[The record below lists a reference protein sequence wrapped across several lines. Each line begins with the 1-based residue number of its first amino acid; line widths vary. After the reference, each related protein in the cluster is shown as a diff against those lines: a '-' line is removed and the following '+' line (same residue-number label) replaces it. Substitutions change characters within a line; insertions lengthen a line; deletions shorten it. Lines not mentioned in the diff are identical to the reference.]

1 MEITLK
7 ELNYLTSAEYWEGYH
22 DGYHEAIR
30 EAINEIGKK
39 YKPKR

>member
-7 ELNYLTSAEYWEGYH
+7 ELNYLTSAKYWDGYH

-30 EAINEIGKK
+30 EATNKIGKN